1 MYDIRSCYA
10 GSPTPSVR
18 LASCLFTCTER
29 GRLTS
34 NSYVQALINRLE
46 QLKAVK
52 ARISSSPPVTTSEVP
67 GDASQSLEPMAM
79 SESFTLPD
87 TQDFGNEDR
96 PSFDINLMLFLRSGP
111 TTRYFGASSV
121 FSLTVHLL
129 NSALVK
135 GLISDEFTA
144 TTARS
149 SYPPKAEPEYPVVA
163 TVHSRERLTFLI
175 GLFLTSMNI
184 LYGFIDRSTA
194 DADLQ
199 AYLELTRDGSV
210 VPQNLESSQAHRY
223 FRINMICAIA
233 CANRAR
239 HEPIEHA
246 NSMAFFTAAVTCVE
260 DVTSEVSPE
269 SLQAL
274 LLLIVFCLF
283 YPRKGDLWK
292 LLDYACR
299 LSIELGYHT
308 ERDSENENED
318 QRNLRRS
325 TFWGLYAI
333 ERIVGQLLG
342 RGADLPEAIISA
354 HYPSPRVSQSS
365 DEFENI
371 QAITIA
377 HHYRLVY
384 IRSEIYRHL
393 YLSTDMPVLPIEW
406 YKDRVNG
413 LVAWRHELQ
422 IEDDMTGVSTITCD
436 VGYYSTICFL
446 FQPVVMSLLERT
458 KQSATMMNEEAC
470 NETFWIPQDN
480 YYAACELIRTYERV
494 IRSPH
499 RSALSVYPMT
509 FLSAH
514 YIYLA
519 GLTLMTHCLLAM
531 DKSIPV
537 MPPFSDLSQETAYPG
552 IDFSA
557 VSEISAS
564 CLVLLTWCSDRWPEM
579 ISMLNVYK
587 RLSNRLVPALIRSG
601 VL

>member
-1 MYDIRSCYA
+1 MKEIRGDMWGMLDPLNPSDWTPVMVDEDA
-10 GSPTPSVR
+10 PMEQSQVLLNLIPTCQRCHRQRRKCDTQLPACRLCQKAKVECMIFDHAMQEVR
-18 LASCLFTCTER
+18 PRA
-29 GRLTS
+29 
-34 NSYVQALINRLE
+34 YVQALITRLE
-46 QLKAVK
+46 QLRAVK
-52 ARISSSPPVTTSEVP
+52 ARVSSSPPVTNSDGP
-67 GDASQSLEPMAM
+67 GETGQSLEQMAI
-79 SESFTLPD
+79 SEPFVLPD
-87 TQDFGNEDR
+87 TQEFGSEHR
-96 PSFDINLMLFLRSGP
+96 PSFDINLTLFLRSGP

-121 FSLTVHLL
+121 FPLTVHLL

-135 GLISDEFTA
+135 GLISDEFTSS
-144 TTARS
+144 TPRS
-149 SYPPKAEPEYPVVA
+149 SYPPKQEPEYPIVA
-163 TVHSRERLTFLI
+163 TTHSRERLNILI
-175 GLFLTSMNI
+175 GLFLTSINI
-184 LYGFIDRSTA
+184 LYGFIDPWTT

-199 AYLELTRDGSV
+199 AYLQLTHDSSV
-210 VPQNLESSQAHRY
+210 VSQNLESSQAHQY

-308 ERDSENENED
+308 ELDIENENED

-342 RGADLPEAIISA
+342 RGADLPEAIITV
-354 HYPSPRVSQSS
+354 HYPSPRLSQST

-393 YLSTDMPVLPIEW
+393 YLSTDMPVLPVGW
-406 YKDRVNG
+406 YKDRFKG
-413 LVAWRHELQ
+413 LLTWRREMQ
-422 IEDDMTGVSTITCD
+422 IDDEMTGVSTVTCD
-436 VGYYSTICFL
+436 VGYYSTICFI
-446 FQPVVMSLLERT
+446 FQPAMMTLLERT
-458 KQSATMMNEEAC
+458 KQSATMTNDEAYS
-470 NETFWIPQDN
+470 ESYWIPQDN
-480 YYAACELIRTYERV
+480 YYAACELIRTYEKV

-499 RSALSVYPMT
+499 ESALN
-509 FLSAH
+509 
-514 YIYLA
+514 
-519 GLTLMTHCLLAM
+519 
-531 DKSIPV
+531 
-537 MPPFSDLSQETAYPG
+537 
-552 IDFSA
+552 
-557 VSEISAS
+557 
-564 CLVLLTWCSDRWPEM
+564 RWPEM
-579 ISMLNVYK
+579 VSMLNVYK
-587 RLSNRLVPALIRSG
+587 RLSSRLVPALIRSG

>member
-1 MYDIRSCYA
+1 MIFDHAMQEVRPRA
-10 GSPTPSVR
+10 LVSPSYLSTG
-18 LASCLFTCTER
+18 LER
-29 GRLTS
+29 GKLTF
-34 NSYVQALINRLE
+34 NSYVQALITRLE

-52 ARISSSPPVTTSEVP
+52 ARISLSPPVANSNVP
-67 GDASQSLEPMAM
+67 GDLDQSLEPMVI
-79 SESFTLPD
+79 SDSFALAD
-87 TQDFGNEDR
+87 DH

-129 NSALVK
+129 YSALAR
-135 GLISDEFTA
+135 GLISDEFTS
-144 TTARS
+144 TTTRS
-149 SYPPKAEPEYPVVA
+149 SYAPKTEPDNPIVA
-163 TVHSRERLTFLI
+163 TIHSKDRLAFLI
-175 GLFLTSMNI
+175 RLFLTSMNI
-184 LYGFIDRSTA
+184 LYGFIDQSTT
-194 DADLQ
+194 DEDLQ
-199 AYLELTRDGSV
+199 AYLQLTREGSI
-210 VPQNLESSQAHRY
+210 VPQNLESSQAHQY

-283 YPRKGDLWK
+283 YPRKSDLWK

-308 ERDSENENED
+308 ELDIENENED

-342 RGADLPEAIISA
+342 RGADLPEAIITA
-354 HYPSPRVSQSS
+354 HYPSPRLSQSS

-384 IRSEIYRHL
+384 KRSEIYRHL
-393 YLSTDMPVLPIEW
+393 YLSTDMSMLPIEW
-406 YKDRVNG
+406 YKDRFNG
-413 LVAWRHELQ
+413 LLAWRRELQ
-422 IEDDMTGVSTITCD
+422 IEDEMTGVSTVTCD

-446 FQPVVMSLLERT
+446 FQPLMMTLLERT
-458 KQSATMMNEEAC
+458 KQSATMTNEEAR
-470 NETFWIPQDN
+470 NESFWIPQDN

-499 RSALSVYPMT
+499 ESALSVYPMT

-519 GLTLMTHCLLAM
+519 GLTLMTHCLLSM
-531 DKSIPV
+531 DKSIPIV
-537 MPPFSDLSQETAYPG
+537 PPFSDLPQETAYPG

-557 VSEISAS
+557 VSEVSAS

-579 ISMLNVYK
+579 VSMLNVYK
-587 RLSNRLVPALIRSG
+587 RLSNRLVPELIRSG